1 MRKNKGFALMGVLI
15 VLSFVLISLSG
26 LSMLQ
31 MTEIKHRG
39 KLLKDLRYKI
49 EHFNKKVEDSRND

>member
-1 MRKNKGFALMGVLI
+1 MNKNKGFALMGVLI

-31 MTEIKHRG
+31 MTEIKHQG
-39 KLLKDLRYKI
+39 KLMKDLRYKI
-49 EHFNKKVEDSRND
+49 EQFNDKVEDARND